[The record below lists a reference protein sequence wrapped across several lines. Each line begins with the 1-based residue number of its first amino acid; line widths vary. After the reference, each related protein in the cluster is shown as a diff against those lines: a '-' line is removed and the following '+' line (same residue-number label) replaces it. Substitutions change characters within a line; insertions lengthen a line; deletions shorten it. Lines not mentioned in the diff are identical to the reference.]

1 MKSEEIKELL
11 NDIYD
16 SAKEEDY
23 KNSIKQLKEL
33 TDMLRKAELK
43 NKDINLYDHLHKL
56 GYDIDDV
63 IKIVTLNNGHLIRK
77 EKITDLLEKFKN
89 EEN

>member
-1 MKSEEIKELL
+1 MKSEEIKQFL

-23 KNSIKQLKEL
+23 KHSIKQLKEL
-33 TDMLRKAELK
+33 TEMLRKAELK

-56 GYDIDDV
+56 GYGVDDV
-63 IKIVTLNNGHLIRK
+63 IKIVTLNNSHLIPK
-77 EKITDLLEKFKN
+77 EKITDLLERFNN